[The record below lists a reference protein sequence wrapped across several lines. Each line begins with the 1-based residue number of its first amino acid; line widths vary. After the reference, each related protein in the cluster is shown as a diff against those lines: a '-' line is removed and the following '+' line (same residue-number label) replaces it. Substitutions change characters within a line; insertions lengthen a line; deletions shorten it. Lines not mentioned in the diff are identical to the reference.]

1 MSNPNVTQRVVVI
14 DLGSNTARLIV
25 LQAVPGHA
33 WRLEDEIRE
42 VVRLRQGM
50 TDDGLSAEAMERAFA
65 ALRLFKRFAD
75 AVRADEG
82 LEHIAFLATCEPV
95 QGLGV
100 LADVVVHPHE
110 DLGALDAERTARGRG
125 GRHPVAHAP
134 DLDGDVG
141 AGAIEERSSQ

>member
-50 TDDGLSAEAMERAFA
+50 TDEGLSAEAMERAFA

-75 AVRADEG
+75 AVRADVIIATATSAVRDAVNGKTFIRRVERELK
-82 LEHIAFLATCEPV
+82 LELRI
-95 QGLGV
+95 
-100 LADVVVHPHE
+100 
-110 DLGALDAERTARGRG
+110 
-125 GRHPVAHAP
+125 
-134 DLDGDVG
+134 LDGEREAFTASSVRSTMFRSPAAPLSTSAAAAPRS
-141 AGAIEERSSQ
+141 AG